1 MTAKKALTASYWQV
15 EFTLDFI
22 SATNIFIDMKI
33 AMIGT
38 GYVGLTSGACLAKIG
53 HKVVCVDSDVDK
65 IDLLKR
71 GEMPI
76 YEPGL
81 KEIVADAVREN
92 RLSFV
97 TEIKRAVL
105 ESEVCFI
112 AVGTPPLD
120 SGEPDLTYV
129 ERVVRDIATSMN
141 GYRLI
146 VEKSTVP
153 VQTGKWIKKT
163 VERYNRANIPFD
175 VASNPEFLR
184 EGSAVNDFLHPD
196 RIVIG
201 VETTRARDLLKE
213 IYRPIN
219 APVIVTDIESA
230 ELIKH
235 ASNAFLAMK
244 ISFANAL
251 AVICEAS
258 GADVRLVVDGMG
270 MDKRIGRAFL
280 DAGVGYGGFCFPKDL
295 RAFIRIAEELGYDFQ
310 LLKEVEKINQETKLR
325 FVRKIR
331 KALWNL
337 KEKNIGI
344 LGLAFKPNTDDM
356 RFAPSIDI
364 INALI
369 AEGARIRAY
378 DPQAMK
384 NARKILPDIDY
395 CNNALEVAVDAD
407 LLAVITEW
415 EEFKNLDLKEIKEK
429 MRIPIICDGR
439 NIFDPDAVRK
449 QGFTYIGM
457 GRGRD

>member
-1 MTAKKALTASYWQV
+1 M
-15 EFTLDFI
+15 
-22 SATNIFIDMKI
+22 
-33 AMIGT
+33 
-38 GYVGLTSGACLAKIG
+38 GLTTGACLAKIG
-53 HKVVCVDSDVDK
+53 HKVICVDSDVDK

-76 YEPGL
+76 YEPEL

-97 TEIKRAVL
+97 TDIKRAVL

-129 ERVVRDIATSMN
+129 ERVVRDIAASMD

-184 EGSAVNDFLHPD
+184 EGSAVHDFLHPD

-201 VETTRARDLLKE
+201 VETTRARNILTE

-310 LLKEVEKINQETKLR
+310 LLKEVEKINQETKQR

-337 KEKNIGI
+337 KGKNIGI

-378 DPQAMK
+378 DPKAMK

-429 MRIPIICDGR
+429 MRLPIICDGR
-439 NIFDPDAVRK
+439 NIFDPDTVRK

-457 GRGRD
+457 GRGWD

>member
-1 MTAKKALTASYWQV
+1 
-15 EFTLDFI
+15 
-22 SATNIFIDMKI
+22 MKI

-53 HKVVCVDSDVDK
+53 HKVICVDNDFNK
-65 IDLLKR
+65 IATLQR

-76 YEPGL
+76 YEPNL
-81 KEIVADAVREN
+81 KEIIDEVVQEK
-92 RLSFV
+92 RLIFV
-97 TEIKRAVL
+97 TDIKSAVL

-120 SGEPDLTYV
+120 TGEPDLTYV
-129 ERVVRDIATSMN
+129 ENVVREIATSMD

-163 VERYNRANIPFD
+163 VERYNYRNLPFD
-175 VASNPEFLR
+175 IASNPEFLR
-184 EGSAVNDFLHPD
+184 EGSAVADFLKPD

-201 VETTRARDLLKE
+201 VETPRARDLMLE
-213 IYRPIN
+213 IYRPLN
-219 APVIVTDIESA
+219 APIIVTDIESA

-251 AVICEAS
+251 AVICEAA
-258 GADVRLVVDGMG
+258 GADISLVVNGIG
-270 MDKRIGRAFL
+270 MDPRIGRAFL

-295 RAFIRIAEELGYDFQ
+295 RAFIRIAEELGYNFR
-310 LLKEVEKINQETKLR
+310 LLKEVETINEETKQR

-337 KEKNIGI
+337 RGKNIGI
-344 LGLAFKPNTDDM
+344 LGLSFKPNTDDI
-356 RFAPSIDI
+356 RFSPAIDI
-364 INALI
+364 IKVLL
-369 AEGARIRAY
+369 AEGARVRAY

-384 NARKILPDIDY
+384 NTQKILPDIDY
-395 CNNALEVAVDAD
+395 CNTALDVAVDAD
-407 LLAVITEW
+407 LLAIVTEW
-415 EEFKNLDLKEIKEK
+415 EEFKKLDLKQVKER
-429 MRIPIICDGR
+429 MRVPIICDGR
-439 NIFDPDAVRK
+439 NIFDPEVVRK
-449 QGFTYIGM
+449 QGITYIGM
-457 GRGRD
+457 GRR

>member
-1 MTAKKALTASYWQV
+1 
-15 EFTLDFI
+15 
-22 SATNIFIDMKI
+22 MKI

-53 HKVVCVDSDVDK
+53 HSVICVDSDARK
-65 IDLLKR
+65 IEMLKR
-71 GEMPI
+71 GELPI

-81 KEIVADAVREN
+81 KEIVDENVREN

-97 TEIKRAVL
+97 TDIKSAVRA
-105 ESEVCFI
+105 SEVCFI

-120 SGEPDLTYV
+120 TGEPDLTNV
-129 ERVVRDIATSMN
+129 EKVVREIATSMD

-163 VERYNRANIPFD
+163 VERYNQANIPFD

-201 VETTRARDLLKE
+201 VETARARDIMIE
-213 IYRPIN
+213 IYRPIDS
-219 APVIVTDIESA
+219 PVIVTDIESA

-251 AVICEAS
+251 AIICEAA
-258 GADVRLVVDGMG
+258 GADVRLVVEGMG

-295 RAFIRIAEELGYDFQ
+295 KAFIRIAEELGYDFQ
-310 LLKEVEKINQETKLR
+310 LLKEVEKINEEAKQR

-337 KEKNIGI
+337 KGKNIGI
-344 LGLAFKPNTDDM
+344 WGLAFKPNTDDM
-356 RFAPSIDI
+356 RYAPSIDI
-364 INALI
+364 IKALL
-369 AEGARIRAY
+369 AEGALVRAY

-384 NARKILPDIDY
+384 NARKFLPDIEY
-395 CNNALEVAVDAD
+395 CDNALDVAVDAD
-407 LLAVITEW
+407 LLAVLTEW
-415 EEFKNLDLKEIKEK
+415 EEFKKIDLREIKSR
-429 MRIPIICDGR
+429 MRLPIICDGR
-439 NIFDPDAVRK
+439 NIFDPETVRK
-449 QGFTYIGM
+449 QGLTYIGI
-457 GRGRD
+457 GRGQD